1 MHNVAVVEAAA
12 CAWVVG
18 ASAAV
23 VVEFEWAVAALAAVE
38 FEWEA
43 RVSVVVPSV
52 FGALVYGEVRESIAG
67 SVPGFALPVHAA
79 AMLAVLSVLDGQAFA
94 KADFTANAGMA
105 TDGAEGGGA
114 SQLRRP
120 PLASVTMPGGMGM
133 TTAASLG
140 TATSG

>member
-1 MHNVAVVEAAA
+1 MHNVAVVGAAA
-12 CAWVVG
+12 RAWVAA

-23 VVEFEWAVAALAAVE
+23 GVFGWAVAALAAGE

-52 FGALVYGEVRESIAG
+52 FGALVSGEVRESIAG
-67 SVPGFALPVHAA
+67 LVPGFALPVYAA
-79 AMLAVLSVLDGQAFA
+79 VMLAVLSVLDGQAFA
-94 KADFTANAGMA
+94 KADFTASAGMA
-105 TDGAEGGGA
+105 TDGAEGDGA

-120 PLASVTMPGGMGM
+120 PLAWVTTPGGMVM

>member
-1 MHNVAVVEAAA
+1 MAAA
-12 CAWVVG
+12 LAWAVGALGAAALAWAVG

-23 VVEFEWAVAALAAVE
+23 EFEWQ
-38 FEWEA
+38 A

-52 FGALVYGEVRESIAG
+52 LAALVSGEVRESIAG
-67 SVPGFALPVHAA
+67 SVPGFELPVYVAV
-79 AMLAVLSVLDGQAFA
+79 MLAVLSVLDGQAFA
-94 KADFTANAGMA
+94 KADFTANAMA

-120 PLASVTMPGGMGM
+120 PLASVTMPGGMVM